1 VYDSLPVNMTP
12 LIIEDP
18 LLIKTFQIE
27 KNWIVEKI
35 IVEFPERQWK

>member
-1 VYDSLPVNMTP
+1 MTP